1 MDTIEN
7 DYSESI
13 KKNINSAQ
21 KNIDK
26 MKRFTSLFTYFSTV
40 VATIGV
46 VISIALFNSGGNLLK
61 LSKKMTSDVTWVS
74 DSIDK
79 RIHELEKS
87 FSQISAELN
96 SVVIANRDSLKKIGN
111 NNVAFAQLINQME
124 VLKNSVTNLE
134 KVILDNPEKAISLLL
149 IKQQLDNQQD
159 QSKKDYQQTR
169 EEIAR
174 VYDMNKWIIGLVI
187 TMFLSIISLS
197 VSNLLSKNK
206 KE

>member
-1 MDTIEN
+1 
-7 DYSESI
+7 
-13 KKNINSAQ
+13 
-21 KNIDK
+21 
-26 MKRFTSLFTYFSTV
+26 
-40 VATIGV
+40 
-46 VISIALFNSGGNLLK
+46 
-61 LSKKMTSDVTWVS
+61 MTSDVTWVS